1 MAEVIG
7 KTNIMKLVKWENIC
21 KTIVIIL
28 SAAIIYV
35 TIMPLRQRWNDANIL
50 LSYLSMMSLATGCVL
65 STTRKLHSHFALTDV
80 IACAWILYFFV
91 RFYTDSIYPDHT
103 TFLQICQITLMY
115 ASLRVLFLAYPIG
128 SRIIILLLIASSAY
142 EGITGV
148 FQCIDGVGRHNQYIL
163 TGSFQNPGPFS
174 TYLTMSVALCC
185 SLIKHCKTECC
196 FLIGRHRF
204 ETLAYVPLFICASL
218 LPATLS
224 RAAIVALLSIL
235 LWMYRDSYYKLRYL
249 VWAGLII
256 AGIALYFLK
265 QGSADGRMLTW
276 IAALTSWSHQPLFG
290 TGIGSFLHATAEGI
304 TEIYWAHPDSFLF
317 TSGGVTDYAF
327 CDLLKVLVEQGLVG
341 FLLCITTVTYVM
353 YLLWLHSKPL
363 FYGMLSLL
371 IFSMFSYPF
380 ELLPFRIIIVVIAAW
395 VVTEHSRR
403 AEHKPSRYC
412 TVLPILLIWPSMVL
426 VDKISTRYKAD
437 KDYQL
442 FAGMTHEAFI
452 KDYYDLLPLERD
464 NSRFL
469 FDFGK
474 ILRLHGRY
482 NDSNDMLRQG
492 TLISADPMFYVLMG
506 NNYKDMGHCDLAEDA
521 YIKAFSI
528 MPNRL
533 YPLYQLMRL
542 YQDAGDS
549 VKAREYATK
558 VVSFKEK
565 ITSPATEQMKQEAK
579 EYLHK

>member
-1 MAEVIG
+1 
-7 KTNIMKLVKWENIC
+7 
-21 KTIVIIL
+21 
-28 SAAIIYV
+28 
-35 TIMPLRQRWNDANIL
+35 
-50 LSYLSMMSLATGCVL
+50 
-65 STTRKLHSHFALTDV
+65 
-80 IACAWILYFFV
+80 
-91 RFYTDSIYPDHT
+91 
-103 TFLQICQITLMY
+103 
-115 ASLRVLFLAYPIG
+115 
-128 SRIIILLLIASSAY
+128 
-142 EGITGV
+142 
-148 FQCIDGVGRHNQYIL
+148 
-163 TGSFQNPGPFS
+163 
-174 TYLTMSVALCC
+174 
-185 SLIKHCKTECC
+185 
-196 FLIGRHRF
+196 
-204 ETLAYVPLFICASL
+204 
-218 LPATLS
+218 
-224 RAAIVALLSIL
+224 
-235 LWMYRDSYYKLRYL
+235 
-249 VWAGLII
+249 
-256 AGIALYFLK
+256 
-265 QGSADGRMLTW
+265 
-276 IAALTSWSHQPLFG
+276 
-290 TGIGSFLHATAEGI
+290 
-304 TEIYWAHPDSFLF
+304 
-317 TSGGVTDYAF
+317 
-327 CDLLKVLVEQGLVG
+327 
-341 FLLCITTVTYVM
+341 
-353 YLLWLHSKPL
+353 
-363 FYGMLSLL
+363 
-371 IFSMFSYPF
+371 
-380 ELLPFRIIIVVIAAW
+380 
-395 VVTEHSRR
+395 
-403 AEHKPSRYC
+403 
-412 TVLPILLIWPSMVL
+412 MVL
-426 VDKISTRYKAD
+426 VDEISTRYKAD